1 MSRYQ
6 RSMRSALQSVADS
19 QMEFDEAVKWEVKIT
34 GLPTF
39 YADGKSKGEVRR
51 TLRQLLKRPDEIVS
65 IERVT
70 SAELKKFDEL
80 KYREMNLMMSKKFK
94 KNFY

>member
-6 RSMRSALQSVADS
+6 RSMRDALQSVSDS

-39 YADGKSKGEVRR
+39 
-51 TLRQLLKRPDEIVS
+51 
-65 IERVT
+65 
-70 SAELKKFDEL
+70 
-80 KYREMNLMMSKKFK
+80 
-94 KNFY
+94 